1 VLFTATDVEADLD
14 GTGLVVERAERVDRE
29 VAAGVALDVL
39 VRAHQPA

>member
-1 VLFTATDVEADLD
+1 
-14 GTGLVVERAERVDRE
+14 VERAERVDRV